1 MTRGELFDTIPRMEN
16 RTYPPDLEQRISD
29 IENDL
34 RWLTGQIHSVF
45 VAVVLTCV
53 IQLVNMMLY
62 LVGFPL

>member
-1 MTRGELFDTIPRMEN
+1 MEN